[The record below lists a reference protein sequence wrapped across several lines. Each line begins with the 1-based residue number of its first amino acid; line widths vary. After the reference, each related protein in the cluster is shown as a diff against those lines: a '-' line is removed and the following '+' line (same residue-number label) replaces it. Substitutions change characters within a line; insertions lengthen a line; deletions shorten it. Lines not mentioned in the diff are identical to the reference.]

1 MSIRTTIYLDEALA
15 VRARRF
21 VSTRGLSQFVNELLA
36 ERLTQLENAE
46 HEAQM
51 REGYLAVEEDRRA
64 VNEDWQALDGEGWP
78 G

>member
-1 MSIRTTIYLDEALA
+1 MTKRTTIYLDEALA
-15 VRARRF
+15 ARAQR
-21 VSTRGLSQFVNELLA
+21 VVPGGQLDQLVNELLA

-46 HEAQM
+46 LEAQM